1 MAIKDSNHWT
11 QEDEEILRRLVL
23 TNTPPFEIAR
33 VLGRTVSA
41 VKTRARSLGLRIAFG
56 ELDGS

>member
-41 VKTRARSLGLRIAFG
+41 VKTRARALGLRIASG
-56 ELDGS
+56 D